1 MTSTPNPT
9 WYDILGVDRDA
20 TPDQIKAA
28 WRSATDKFEP
38 GSGTSQFRL
47 FNEAADVLLDPDR
60 RAAYDAELAGP
71 VDTAAEDERVDTP
84 AGDDEVPVDGAA
96 PVAEPVEAPGPVDE
110 PAVEAD
116 AEAPAAPGPEEAA
129 PEADAETEA
138 GPAAAPASGPA
149 VAVGWLGARLGW
161 VAIVC
166 VPVLVASIVATLIA
180 VFGIHVWKADV
191 QGVVPAVHTFD
202 AGPDASSAAERALKA
217 VLSYDY
223 RHMEADRD
231 RAVQFLTPSYRKDYL
246 KTFND
251 LLAKG
256 PDGSPGPVEKT
267 QAVVTADVLDT
278 GVVDAEADKVRVVAF
293 VNQSSVKGDGQPTV
307 FQNRVVATMVHRGDR
322 WLVDNL
328 ASY

>member
-1 MTSTPNPT
+1 MTDSPNPT

-20 TPDQIKAA
+20 TPEQVKAA
-28 WRSATDKFEP
+28 WRAATDKFEP

-60 RAAYDAELAGP
+60 RAAYDAGLGVGTP
-71 VDTAAEDERVDTP
+71 VADDVTASD
-84 AGDDEVPVDGAA
+84 
-96 PVAEPVEAPGPVDE
+96 AEPVADRQLE
-110 PAVEAD
+110 PAEEPDAADRPVSHQVTTAPDVE
-116 AEAPAAPGPEEAA
+116 P
-129 PEADAETEA
+129 EA
-138 GPAAAPASGPA
+138 GPAGSAG
-149 VAVGWLGARLGW
+149 VLGW
-161 VAIVC
+161 FEAKFAWVVLVC
-166 VPVLVASIVATLIA
+166 VPILVASLVAALVA
-180 VFGIHVWKADV
+180 LFGVHVWKADADGLLSTV
-191 QGVVPAVHTFD
+191 RTFD
-202 AGPDASSAAERALKA
+202 AGPDASAAAERALKA

-231 RAVQFLTPSYRKDYL
+231 RAVQFLTPSYKKDYL

-251 LLAKG
+251 LLTKG

-278 GVVDAEADKVRVVAF
+278 GVVDAEADRVRVVAF
-293 VNQSSVKGDGQPTV
+293 VNQSSAKGEAQPTV
-307 FQNRVVATMVHRGDR
+307 FQNRVVATMVRRGDR

>member
-1 MTSTPNPT
+1 MANTNPT

-20 TPDQIKAA
+20 TPDQVKAA
-28 WRSATDKFEP
+28 WRAATDKFEP

-47 FNEAADVLLDPDR
+47 FNEAADVLLDPER
-60 RAAYDAELAGP
+60 RKAYDAELA
-71 VDTAAEDERVDTP
+71 ES
-84 AGDDEVPVDGAA
+84 DG
-96 PVAEPVEAPGPVDE
+96 
-110 PAVEAD
+110 
-116 AEAPAAPGPEEAA
+116 AEAPADDAVAAEANAEAAAEAEAEAGAVAVDELEVEEAAEPAAAESAPQAAPEPEPTPEPTPQTTVTGAPGPL
-129 PEADAETEA
+129 DWL
-138 GPAAAPASGPA
+138 GGR
-149 VAVGWLGARLGW
+149 VGWIA
-161 VAIVC
+161 VVC
-166 VPVLVASIVATLIA
+166 APVLVASIVAVLVA
-180 VFGIHVWKADV
+180 VFGVHVGKADV
-191 QGVVPAVHTFD
+191 EGVVPTVHTFD

-231 RAVQFLTPSYRKDYL
+231 RAVQFLTPSYKKDYL

-256 PDGSPGPVEKT
+256 PDGTPGPVESTK
-267 QAVVTADVLDT
+267 AVVTADVLDT
-278 GVVDAEADKVRVVAF
+278 GIVDAESDRVRIIAF

-328 ASY
+328 KSY